1 MHERARRDGE
11 GGNAGMGRSRR
22 EGTVVVHNNWIVGKH
37 NKIQR
42 FKNAGLWLEG
52 TEHAPREV

>member
-1 MHERARRDGE
+1 
-11 GGNAGMGRSRR
+11 MGCSRR